1 MAEDARYAMSFL
13 FFTFDPLLYYY
24 NMQLEILSPEYKI
37 FSGNVYGVQLPGIE
51 GSFEI
56 LNNHAP
62 IIATLGKGKM
72 KIIKD
77 KNTTELYEI
86 TGGFVEML
94 NNKATVLIESAI
106 ALD

>member
-1 MAEDARYAMSFL
+1 
-13 FFTFDPLLYYY
+13 
-24 NMQLEILSPEYKI
+24 MQLDILTPEQKVY
-37 FSGNVYGVQLPGIE
+37 SGNVYGIQLPGIE

-56 LNNHAP
+56 LENHAP

-77 KNTTELYEI
+77 KNTTEMYEI
-86 TGGFVEML
+86 SGGFVEVI
-94 NNKATVLIESAI
+94 NNKASVLIENAT